1 MEYNLFV
8 TQDCCQFKGSQRL
21 LGFQGSRLLLGSIKY
36 KVQNA
41 VKFEVSVLNR
51 EEVYLK
57 ISADSHLEFM
67 GNIKDTR
74 ESSN

>member
-41 VKFEVSVLNR
+41 IKVLGFG
-51 EEVYLK
+51 
-57 ISADSHLEFM
+57 LEQ
-67 GNIKDTR
+67 G
-74 ESSN
+74 SNTSEDI